1 MVEALVVQRARNELI
16 AIAYEIEEKTH
27 REIHK
32 LLTAVNLLLKRH
44 KTTHLRHVVSSA
56 PPSRGQ

>member
-1 MVEALVVQRARNELI
+1 MVQRARNELI

-56 PPSRGQ
+56 LQSRGQ